1 MSQISKYAGICFPVF
16 GFLTTPYDVR
26 IKLDSIEVQK
36 QEFGKW
42 SSIDRFIEGKSLL
55 ERYILTKD
63 ENFGFDVTC
72 LNLTQLISK
81 KVKWCID
88 SNFKIYNLSN
98 KQTFK
103 ARNVRVRKCRQNAI
117 WVDTV
122 SYPFKIKK
130 GLTDPKEIINQ
141 YVTIVYID
149 KVWVLYRFT
158 SFKEQIES
166 VTL

>member
-1 MSQISKYAGICFPVF
+1 MSQISKYANIKFPVF
-16 GFLTTPYDVR
+16 GLFNTPYDLK
-26 IKLDSIEVQK
+26 ININSIEIQK
-36 QEFGKW
+36 QEFGSW
-42 SSIDRFIEGKSLL
+42 STIDRFVEDKSLL
-55 ERYILTKD
+55 DRYILAKETD
-63 ENFGFDVTC
+63 FNFDVTC

-88 SNFKIYNLSN
+88 SNFKIYNLSS

-103 ARNVRVRKCRQNAI
+103 ARNVKIRKCIHNCI

-122 SYPFKIKK
+122 SYPFKLKK
-130 GLTDPKEIINQ
+130 GLTDPKEILNQ

-149 KVWVLYRFT
+149 SVWVLYKFT
-158 SFKEQIES
+158 SFEEKIES

>member
-1 MSQISKYAGICFPVF
+1 MSQVSKYKGIEFPVF
-16 GFLTTPYDVR
+16 GLFITPFDIR
-26 IKLDSIEVQK
+26 IRLDTIDIQK
-36 QEFGKW
+36 QEFCEW
-42 SSIDRFIEGKSLL
+42 NCIDRYVEGKSLL
-55 ERYILTKD
+55 ERYILAKQD
-63 ENFGFDVTC
+63 DFYFDVTC

-88 SNFKIYNLSN
+88 SNFKIYDLTS

-103 ARNVRVRKCRQNAI
+103 ARNVKIRKCVKNSI

-122 SYPFKIKK
+122 SYPFNLKK
-130 GLTDPKEIINQ
+130 GLTDYKEILNQ

-149 KVWVLYRFT
+149 NVWVLHKFT
-158 SFKEQIES
+158 SFKEDIKS